1 MISEQFITEKQHEDN
16 DYIYEE
22 KSIDTINIGPNT
34 ANQQFFYEPNT
45 WEKWMKYIGI
55 VR

>member
-34 ANQQFFYEPNT
+34 ANQQFFLWAQHVGKMDEVY
-45 WEKWMKYIGI
+45 
-55 VR
+55 RHC